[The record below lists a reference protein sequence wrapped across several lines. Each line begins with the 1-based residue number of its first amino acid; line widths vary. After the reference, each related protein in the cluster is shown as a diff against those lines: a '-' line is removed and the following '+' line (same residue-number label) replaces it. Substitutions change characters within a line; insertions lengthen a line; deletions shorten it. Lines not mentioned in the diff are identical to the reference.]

1 MLTLNILEESNN
13 TAKVI
18 KHVGNRFQDF
28 EYFSLKL
35 KSAFPGKRLQ
45 GAPAASAL
53 MKSSP
58 AVPSTFAISCVCG
71 EAATTVPVPCG
82 TARSLKRDGVSIED
96 SMCT

>member
-1 MLTLNILEESNN
+1 MLTLNILEEANN

-58 AVPSTFAISCVCG
+58 AVPSTFAISCVCV
-71 EAATTVPVPCG
+71 ERPQRPSPYTAAPRG
-82 TARSLKRDGVSIED
+82 H
-96 SMCT
+96 